1 MHLTMCPA
9 WQEVTYTHTIR
20 STRNCIAIAARF
32 GSLSAC
38 NYLWAA
44 ISWLMA

>member
-9 WQEVTYTHTIR
+9 WKEVTYMHTML

-32 GSLSAC
+32 GSLSARNC
-38 NYLWAA
+38 LWAA